1 MRSRS
6 FAWQL
11 SALID
16 NERQGRL
23 ATLLYDTLGEKG
35 DFMGLQFFAFFSSE
49 STNLQKCILKNVF
62 LSIEQ
67 IMFVRDFQQN
77 AQIIKRLLNTKPQI
91 AFGLK
96 FTSSKKCKYANT
108 G

>member
-35 DFMGLQFFAFFSSE
+35 DFIGLQFF
-49 STNLQKCILKNVF
+49 LK
-62 LSIEQ
+62 
-67 IMFVRDFQQN
+67 R
-77 AQIIKRLLNTKPQI
+77 KY
-91 AFGLK
+91 K
-96 FTSSKKCKYANT
+96 FTKVHSEKRVFIY
-108 G
+108 